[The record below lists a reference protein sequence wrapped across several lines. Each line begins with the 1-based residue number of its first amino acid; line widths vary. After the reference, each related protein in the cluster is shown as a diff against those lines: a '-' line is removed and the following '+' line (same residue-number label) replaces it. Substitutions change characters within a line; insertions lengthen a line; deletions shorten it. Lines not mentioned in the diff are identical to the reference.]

1 MIARL
6 QSTPGWEICTHSI
19 SRVRMEFAVG
29 AVTTVILWDHA
40 TYISVQMDDHEGK
53 RCRLYQTHRDTII
66 KATADSYCFLFHSKA
81 AKDPHSGTCSECKNS
96 PYLVLGQMCQKC
108 PTQSS
113 APEGPHFA
121 ELKVEDRFPI
131 SVRCQTT
138 LEPKLLSDNVLEL
151 DLFQNMSHYVS

>member
-40 TYISVQMDDHEGK
+40 THISVQMVCHEGK
-53 RCRLYQTHRDTII
+53 KHQ
-66 KATADSYCFLFHSKA
+66 ATADSYCFLFHSKA
-81 AKDPHSGTCSECKNS
+81 AKDPHSGTCSECRDS
-96 PYLVLGQMCQKC
+96 PYLVLGQTFQKC
-108 PTQSS
+108 PTRSS

-121 ELKVEDRFPI
+121 ELKVEDHFPM
-131 SVRCQTT
+131 SVRCQATV
-138 LEPKLLSDNVLEL
+138 EPKLLSDNVSEL